1 MKYERTDRKFD
12 AFRPIK
18 MTTGF
23 VSSADGSVLIEM
35 GRTRVI
41 CNATLLPKV
50 PDWLAGRGTGWIT
63 AEYSLLPQ
71 STGKRVER
79 ERKGASGRTQEIQ
92 RLIGRSLRGA
102 ADLSA
107 LGENAIVID
116 CDVIEADGG
125 TRTASI
131 IGGFVALAIALKN
144 IKVRL
149 GIEKQILKHAIT
161 AISVGVVNGAPLCDL
176 CYVED
181 SAADVDMNVV
191 MQDAKS
197 FIEVQG
203 TGEHASFDR
212 NMLNK
217 LLDLGENA
225 CKEIYKMQMELVGS
239 ELP

>member
-1 MKYERTDRKFD
+1 MAYERTDRKPEE
-12 AFRPIK
+12 FRNLK

-23 VSSADGSVLIEM
+23 ISSADGSVLIEM

-92 RLIGRSLRGA
+92 RLVGRSLRGA
-102 ADLSA
+102 ADLAA
-107 LGENAIVID
+107 LGENAIVVD

-131 IGGFVALAIALKN
+131 IGGFVALAIAVKKIHRHFCGRRERQAAL
-144 IKVRL
+144 R
-149 GIEKQILKHAIT
+149 
-161 AISVGVVNGAPLCDL
+161 PLL
-176 CYVED
+176 CRRFCRRRRYERRD
-181 SAADVDMNVV
+181 AGRKELHRSAGHGRTR
-191 MQDAKS
+191 Q
-197 FIEVQG
+197 
-203 TGEHASFDR
+203 
-212 NMLNK
+212 L
-217 LLDLGENA
+217 
-225 CKEIYKMQMELVGS
+225 
-239 ELP
+239 

>member
-1 MKYERTDRKFD
+1 M
-12 AFRPIK
+12 
-18 MTTGF
+18 
-23 VSSADGSVLIEM
+23 
-35 GRTRVI
+35 
-41 CNATLLPKV
+41 
-50 PDWLAGRGTGWIT
+50 
-63 AEYSLLPQ
+63 
-71 STGKRVER
+71 ER

-92 RLIGRSLRGA
+92 RLVGRSLRGA

-107 LGENAIVID
+107 LGENAIVVD

-131 IGGFVALAIALKN
+131 IGGFVALALALKK
-144 IKVRL
+144 IKARL
-149 GIEKQILKHAIT
+149 GITQQILQHGIT
-161 AISVGVVNGAPLCDL
+161 AISVGVVAGKPLCDL

-191 MQDAKS
+191 MQDAKN

-212 NMLNK
+212 NMLNT

-225 CKEIYKMQMELVGS
+225 CKDIYKKQMELIGG

>member
-1 MKYERTDRKFD
+1 MAYERTDRKFD
-12 AFRPIK
+12 EYRNLK

-23 VSSADGSVLIEM
+23 ISSADGSVLIEM

-41 CNATLLPKV
+41 CNATPLPKV
-50 PDWLAGRGTGWIT
+50 PDWLAGKGTGWIT

-92 RLIGRSLRGA
+92 RLVGRSLRGA
-102 ADLSA
+102 ADLAA
-107 LGENAIVID
+107 LGENAIVVD

-131 IGGFVALAIALKN
+131 IGGFVALALALKK
-144 IKVRL
+144 IKERL
-149 GIEKQILKHAIT
+149 GIT
-161 AISVGVVNGAPLCDL
+161 AISVGVVDGKPLCDL

-191 MQDAKS
+191 MQDAKN

-212 NMLNK
+212 NMLNT

-225 CKEIYKMQMELVGS
+225 CKDIFKKQMELIGG

>member
-1 MKYERTDRKFD
+1 MTYTRTDRKPEEY
-12 AFRPIK
+12 RNLK

-23 VSSADGSVLIEM
+23 ISSADGSVLIEM

-92 RLIGRSLRGA
+92 RLVGRSLRGA
-102 ADLSA
+102 ADLAA
-107 LGENAIVID
+107 LGENAIVVD

-131 IGGFVALAIALKN
+131 IGGFVALAIAVKK
-144 IKVRL
+144 IKERL
-149 GIEKQILKHAIT
+149 GITQQILKHGIT
-161 AISVGVVNGAPLCDL
+161 AISVGITRRF
-176 CYVED
+176 
-181 SAADVDMNVV
+181 
-191 MQDAKS
+191 K
-197 FIEVQG
+197 
-203 TGEHASFDR
+203 
-212 NMLNK
+212 
-217 LLDLGENA
+217 
-225 CKEIYKMQMELVGS
+225 
-239 ELP
+239 